1 MTLDLRIEHANVLT
15 MDPARPSARTIGVWH
30 GLVAGLD
37 EDVDGLPA
45 RRTVDLGGATVLPG
59 FVDAHVHLCWEGFAA
74 CSLDLSGCVGID
86 EVLERIRVAARSEP
100 PGGWVDVAGYDQRP
114 LGRHLTCRDLARVAP
129 GRRVFVQHRSGHACV
144 VSAEVLAMLDRAILR
159 STEGVDLDAAGEP
172 TGLLV
177 EGATLLARQARLPRS
192 IDEMVDAI
200 ERSARRCLAEGV
212 TTCCEAGIGAGLL
225 SHSPVELAAYQAA
238 LDQGRLP
245 LRVQVMVGAAAVH
258 PLAAHADD
266 PVTRGLD
273 LGLRTGLGDDRL
285 SIGALKLYLD
295 GGMMARTAALTTPYE
310 GGDQCGMLSED
321 PAEVLELATAAHAAG
336 WQLAL
341 HAIGDRAV
349 DVALD
354 AIEEA
359 QWRRPRPDAR
369 HRIEHSG
376 LLRPDQLPRYAGT
389 SAIAVVQPSFLW
401 AYGDDYAA
409 VLGPER
415 TEWMYRGRGFAGHGV
430 PLAGSSDRPVAT
442 GAPLRAIQF
451 MVERTT
457 AGGQVLGPAE
467 GLTVMEALTA
477 YTRTAAFACRREA
490 FVGALAP
497 GMRADMV
504 VLAEDPR
511 SVPSSQL
518 AGIGVMATLVDGR
531 VAHGD
536 LSG

>member
-1 MTLDLRIEHANVLT
+1 MILDLRIEHANVLT
-15 MDPARPSARTIGVWH
+15 MDPARPAARTIGVWR

-37 EDVDGLPA
+37 EEVEDLPA
-45 RRTVDLGGATVLPG
+45 RRTVDLRGATVLPG
-59 FVDAHVHLCWEGFAA
+59 FVDAHVHLCWDGFAA
-74 CSLDLSGCVGID
+74 RSVDVSGCAGID
-86 EVLERIRVAARSEP
+86 EILQRIETAARPAP
-100 PGGWVDVAGYDQRP
+100 PDAWVDVAGYDQRP
-114 LGRHLTCRDLARVAP
+114 LGRHLTCHDLARAAA
-129 GRRVFVQHRSGHACV
+129 GRRILVQHRSGHACV
-144 VSAEVLAMLDRAILR
+144 VSSEVLAMLDPASLR
-159 STEGVDLDAAGEP
+159 TAGGVERDGAGAP

-177 EGATLLARQARLPRS
+177 EGAALLARQARLPLS

-200 ERSARRCLAEGV
+200 EHSSRRCLAEGV

-238 LDQGRLP
+238 LERGRLP
-245 LRVQVMVGAAAVH
+245 VRIQVMVGAAAVH

-295 GGMMARTAALTTPYE
+295 GGMMARTAALTEPYE
-310 GGDQCGMLSED
+310 GSDSCGMLNDD
-321 PAEVLELATAAHAAG
+321 PAEVAELAAAAHAAG

-354 AIEEA
+354 AIGEA
-359 QWRRPRPDAR
+359 QRRHPRPGAR

-376 LLRPDQLPRYAGT
+376 LVRPDQLARYAATG
-389 SAIAVVQPSFLW
+389 AVAVVQPSFLW

-409 VLGPER
+409 VMGSDR
-415 TEWMYRGRGFAGHGV
+415 AEWMYRGRAFADHGV
-430 PLAGSSDRPVAT
+430 LVAGSSDRPVAT

-457 AGGQVLGPAE
+457 SGGRVLGQARASDSRGGP
-467 GLTVMEALTA
+467 
-477 YTRTAAFACRREA
+477 RR
-490 FVGALAP
+490 LHP
-497 GMRADMV
+497 QRR
-504 VLAEDPR
+504 PR
-511 SVPSSQL
+511 LPP
-518 AGIGVMATLVDGR
+518 
-531 VAHGD
+531 
-536 LSG
+536 